1 MCGQEKANSLIAAA
15 REDVLLVRTRQSGVG
30 LSICRAAAYLCGPIV
45 LVARLGPIEIDGMTL
60 TLRSRHGDCTIIEDL
75 GDQCSQERNQFHQR
89 EADDVDYTNFI
100 AARIQFVS

>member
-1 MCGQEKANSLIAAA
+1 MCGQEIANSLIAAA
-15 REDVLLVRTRQSGVG
+15 REDVLLAHTSQSGDG
-30 LSICRAAAYLCGPIV
+30 LSICPAGWHLHSPIL

-75 GDQCSQERNQFHQR
+75 GDQCSQERNQFHRR